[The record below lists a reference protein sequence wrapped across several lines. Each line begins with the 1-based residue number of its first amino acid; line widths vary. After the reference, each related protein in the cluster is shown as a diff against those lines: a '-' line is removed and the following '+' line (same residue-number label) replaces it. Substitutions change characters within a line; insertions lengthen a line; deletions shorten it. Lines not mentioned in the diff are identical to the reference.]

1 MNQFIKHP
9 LFLQWSQDFSTLKM
23 VYKPYKPS
31 QNDLVGCLYHDLF
44 KWKADLARRWGCIMW
59 LSWPQNQ
66 NIQIIGAVAGSFATF
81 CNAPFVYIYYVHTF
95 PCHLNHTL
103 FLLHFEMGQGT
114 FMMTWL
120 FHQLKKYHNECAL
133 PNAMDN
139 LTQRQKHQVA
149 QTYGMPQQQH
159 HDDDDDDDDKK
170 YINTNT
176 NNNTNAD
183 VDIEM
188 RINTNQ
194 EEQKDHTFHI
204 PLRIRLQN
212 NGGTKAFI
220 CYSKAAYFNHAS
232 IWISPYA
239 ALPEGSKKRTD
250 YEFDPLLWISE
261 RVQQNNPQYKIQN
274 KHKKPKFIEP
284 CVPHW
289 VKFLQDH
296 PEIEPYNMF
305 FEFL

>member
-1 MNQFIKHP
+1 
-9 LFLQWSQDFSTLKM
+9 
-23 VYKPYKPS
+23 
-31 QNDLVGCLYHDLF
+31 
-44 KWKADLARRWGCIMW
+44 
-59 LSWPQNQ
+59 
-66 NIQIIGAVAGSFATF
+66 
-81 CNAPFVYIYYVHTF
+81 
-95 PCHLNHTL
+95 
-103 FLLHFEMGQGT
+103 
-114 FMMTWL
+114 
-120 FHQLKKYHNECAL
+120 
-133 PNAMDN
+133 
-139 LTQRQKHQVA
+139 
-149 QTYGMPQQQH
+149 
-159 HDDDDDDDDKK
+159 
-170 YINTNT
+170 
-176 NNNTNAD
+176 